1 MKGSKL
7 LPLALRR
14 LVSGELNPA
23 KFRQECDRCRLEELS
38 PEVGY
43 GKLHSDEKRRLKQ
56 GLAIIAE
63 TVVRR
68 EREVHS
74 LGPRYLRQYV
84 HECAKVR
91 ERSHLLFSAVAS
103 AATRKV
109 DEFHPKDLSLTLWSV
124 AKVRYDKPSAVEL
137 FNTAAKQVEAKVK
150 LYNPKN
156 ISNTVWAYA
165 TMKHNADV
173 LFNAVAKEAQ
183 GKKLG
188 GFAAQALSNTVWAFS
203 SLDHHNAEL
212 FDAVANEGVVR
223 IKEFKP
229 QALSNM
235 VYAFA
240 KVQHKADAFF
250 NAVGQVAQ
258 GKKLGDFKAQE
269 VANTVWAFAT
279 AGHHDQELFDAIA
292 NEGVVRIREF
302 TPQNLSNMVWAFA
315 KVQHKA

>member
-124 AKVRYDKPSAVEL
+124 AKVRYDKPSAVE
-137 FNTAAKQVEAKVK
+137 FFDAAAKPVEAKVR
-150 LYNPKN
+150 LFNPHDM
-156 ISNTVWAYA
+156 STTTWAYA
-165 TMKHNADV
+165 TIKRRADA
-173 LFNAVAKEAQ
+173 LFDAVAKQAQ

-188 GFAAQALSNTVWAFS
+188 GFAAQALSNTLWSFR
-203 SLDHHNAEL
+203 SLDHHS
-212 FDAVANEGVVR
+212 
-223 IKEFKP
+223 P
-229 QALSNM
+229 
-235 VYAFA
+235 
-240 KVQHKADAFF
+240 
-250 NAVGQVAQ
+250 
-258 GKKLGDFKAQE
+258 
-269 VANTVWAFAT
+269 
-279 AGHHDQELFDAIA
+279 ELFDAI
-292 NEGVVRIREF
+292 
-302 TPQNLSNMVWAFA
+302 
-315 KVQHKA
+315 